1 MPTKRYRC
9 PPSRVTSPPRRAR
22 LSPRAASARLT
33 GTGPAV
39 HALKASQSSG
49 WASSNWSFI
58 GRGLTMFTLRRGSHL
73 HLPPFCD
80 RPPAMQDRRDAPPI
94 IWE

>member
-1 MPTKRYRC
+1 MPTRRYRC
-9 PPSRVTSPPRRAR
+9 PPSSVTSPPRRAR
-22 LSPRAASARLT
+22 LSPRAASTRLT

-58 GRGLTMFTLRRGSHL
+58 GRGLVMFTLRRHGRL
-73 HLPPFCD
+73 LVQPFCD
-80 RPPAMQDRRDAPPI
+80 RPRAMQGRRDATPI
-94 IWE
+94 IQE